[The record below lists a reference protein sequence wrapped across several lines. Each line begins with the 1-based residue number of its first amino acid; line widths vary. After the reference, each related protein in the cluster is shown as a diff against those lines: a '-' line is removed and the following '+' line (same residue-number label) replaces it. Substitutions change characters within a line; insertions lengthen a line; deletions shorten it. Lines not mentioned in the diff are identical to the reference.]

1 MARGLL
7 KLVHSRRA
15 SAHAFSYT
23 VDVRIESD
31 TGATVVHKKRVES
44 EMRSFVLGATD
55 RADFVVPGGALPRHL
70 ALITVPVQNGVH
82 VRMLSLHPERGLQAV
97 GDGFAS
103 GDLGSMSGLHGLD
116 ARFSHY
122 QVSVRAFSESRAT
135 EPLATSSLPLG
146 EQLAF
151 HRGTQVHPV
160 GDVVSSVSRTGGGSV
175 AVPALVTST
184 SGYAVGRSLV
194 LYARSGPIHITP
206 DPEDLRRGMLVGRSR
221 RCALGRGFD
230 ENDGLS
236 RVHALVASVGD
247 GVYLF
252 DLASRYGIR
261 DVTRP
266 ARLIRTAR
274 LDDGAGCLVYG
285 AGHLVCEET

>member
-7 KLVHSRRA
+7 KLVHSRRTNA
-15 SAHAFSYT
+15 QAFSYT
-23 VDVRIESD
+23 VDVRVEMD
-31 TGATVVHKKRVES
+31 NGATVVHKKRAES
-44 EMRSFVLGATD
+44 DMRSFVIGATD

-70 ALITVPVQNGVH
+70 ALLTVPVAEGVH
-82 VRMLSLHPERGLQAV
+82 VRLISLHPERGLV
-97 GDGFAS
+97 PLNDGFE
-103 GDLGSMSGLHGLD
+103 GGERGSLSALHGLD
-116 ARFSHY
+116 VRFSSY
-122 QVSVRAFSESRAT
+122 QISVRAFSGDRA
-135 EPLATSSLPLG
+135 EPVCTSSQPVG

-151 HRGTQVHPV
+151 YRGTVVHPV
-160 GDVVSSVSRTGGGSV
+160 GDVVSSVSRSGGGSV

-184 SGYAVGRSLV
+184 SGFAAGRSLV
-194 LYARSGPIHITP
+194 LYARSGPIHLTP

-236 RVHALVASVGD
+236 RVHALVTSIGD

-285 AGHLVCEET
+285 AGHLVCEEA

>member
-7 KLVHSRRA
+7 KLVHSRR
-15 SAHAFSYT
+15 SSSQAFSYT
-23 VDVRIESD
+23 VDVRIEMDS
-31 TGATVVHKKRVES
+31 GATVVHKQRAES
-44 EMRSFVLGATD
+44 EMRSFVIGATD

-70 ALITVPVQNGVH
+70 ALLTVPVAEGVH
-82 VRMLSLHPERGLQAV
+82 VRLISLHPERGLSSV
-97 GDGFAS
+97 TEGF
-103 GDLGSMSGLHGLD
+103 GSAEMGSLSGLHGLD
-116 ARFSHY
+116 VRFSTY
-122 QVSVRAFSESRAT
+122 QISVRAFAGAEAA
-135 EPLATSSLPLG
+135 PIGTSSLPVG

-151 HRGTQVHPV
+151 HRGTAVHPM
-160 GDVVSSVSRTGGGSV
+160 GDVVSSVSRSGGGSV

-184 SGYAVGRSLV
+184 SGYAAGRSLV
-194 LYARSGPIHITP
+194 LYARSGPVHVTP
-206 DPEDLRRGMLVGRSR
+206 EPEDLRRGMLVGRSR

-236 RVHALVASVGD
+236 RVHALIASIGD

-285 AGHLVCEET
+285 AGHLVCEDS